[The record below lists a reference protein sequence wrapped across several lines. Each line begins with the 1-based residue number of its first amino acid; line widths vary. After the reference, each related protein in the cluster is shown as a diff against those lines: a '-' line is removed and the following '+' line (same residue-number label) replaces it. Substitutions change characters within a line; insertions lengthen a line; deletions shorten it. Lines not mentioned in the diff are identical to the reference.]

1 MQDVLRGDWKTSEG
15 FGAADVEGS
24 LLCTWCHKCSGMCPW
39 RSSWRCPR
47 CRLGNQADIWGLWP
61 GARLWH
67 PDGRGRRGGWGPE
80 DHLPRVSDS
89 FSLDYHAFNLYPLLR
104 LLSFLPGSPRYLQQ
118 SLDIL
123 ATRVPCNYA
132 LFFSTLF
139 LCAVLPLAHLPLFL
153 RLRFPPR
160 TRRRP
165 SPSSFH
171 PPESFFCLSCS
182 ISLSFHHHHPPQQS
196 MKNRCHTTL
205 SVICNSMLKAR
216 SQRDCVL
223 PWQPA
228 FWCPLLE
235 FALANAFLWMLLLIV
250 PKFTTLIKVFMEQH
264 LFFFSSAVLLSQNGG
279 WAGLGNMKCV
289 KVFLTLIFFPP
300 CTYLLS

>member
-1 MQDVLRGDWKTSEG
+1 MQDVLGGDWKTSEG

-24 LLCTWCHKCSGMCPW
+24 LLCTWCHKCSGMCLW

-132 LFFSTLF
+132 LFF
-139 LCAVLPLAHLPLFL
+139 PL
-153 RLRFPPR
+153 
-160 TRRRP
+160 
-165 SPSSFH
+165 
-171 PPESFFCLSCS
+171 
-182 ISLSFHHHHPPQQS
+182 
-196 MKNRCHTTL
+196 
-205 SVICNSMLKAR
+205 
-216 SQRDCVL
+216 
-223 PWQPA
+223 
-228 FWCPLLE
+228 
-235 FALANAFLWMLLLIV
+235 
-250 PKFTTLIKVFMEQH
+250 
-264 LFFFSSAVLLSQNGG
+264 FSSAPSSLWHTCLFSSASASHPAPAGALLP
-279 WAGLGNMKCV
+279 LPFTPR
-289 KVFLTLIFFPP
+289 VFF
-300 CTYLLS
+300 LSFLFHFSIISSSSSAAAIHEK

>member
-1 MQDVLRGDWKTSEG
+1 MSEG

-24 LLCTWCHKCSGMCPW
+24 HLCTWCHKCWGMWAW
-39 RSSWRCPR
+39 RLSWRCTR
-47 CRLGNQADIWGLWP
+47 RRLGNQADIWGFWP

-89 FSLDYHAFNLYPLLR
+89 FCLDYHAFNLYPLLR

-132 LFFSTLF
+132 LFFLHSF
-139 LCAVLPLAHLPLFL
+139 PLHPPFGTL
-153 RLRFPPR
+153 RLF
-160 TRRRP
+160 
-165 SPSSFH
+165 SSASASH
-171 PPESFFCLSCS
+171 PAPVGTPLSLPFTPESVFVFLVQFLYHFIIICRSNPWKIDATPRC
-182 ISLSFHHHHPPQQS
+182 QS
-196 MKNRCHTTL
+196 
-205 SVICNSMLKAR
+205 SAVSMLKAR

-228 FWCPLLE
+228 FWCPL
-235 FALANAFLWMLLLIV
+235 
-250 PKFTTLIKVFMEQH
+250 
-264 LFFFSSAVLLSQNGG
+264 
-279 WAGLGNMKCV
+279 
-289 KVFLTLIFFPP
+289 
-300 CTYLLS
+300 